1 MSCLL
6 SGIHITGSI
15 TQPRGLYLR
24 IRIMHPSLLMQSN
37 CPFSDISSTIDLYP
51 LLRNYDV
58 WGETVGIN
66 WNAIGSRKA

>member
-37 CPFSDISSTIDLYP
+37 CPFSDISSTIECHIRDDP
-51 LLRNYDV
+51 LLVLVFCDENS
-58 WGETVGIN
+58 
-66 WNAIGSRKA
+66 AH